1 MAIDADKPHLWKAD
15 TLATVDQFSQ
25 WFLKFV
31 PKAYCDTHKTTV
43 EGVENGLFLT
53 NDVTNEVR

>member
-1 MAIDADKPHLWKAD
+1 
-15 TLATVDQFSQ
+15 
-25 WFLKFV
+25 LKFV